1 MLSSRIISYVA
12 LLMHFTK
19 SLFHLGQATFIG
31 GKMLEKTVLCIANVI
46 KNSIYKPLEKIAIGK
61 VILKT
66 FSCDKNQIQDGF

>member
-1 MLSSRIISYVA
+1 MLSSRIISYVT

-19 SLFHLGQATFIG
+19 SLFHLGQGTFISS
-31 GKMLEKTVLCIANVI
+31 KMLEKTVLCIANVI
-46 KNSIYKPLEKIAIGK
+46 KNSIYKPLKKIAIGK